1 MHVYS
6 KAQVSSPMATRHG
19 EVIFELLGRN
29 FAEGTEVHSV
39 AHILI
44 PPGKASLLH
53 FHPEA
58 EESYYILSG
67 KAHIRIGEEDTT
79 ISAGQIVLIPP
90 GNLHQIRNIGEVDLE
105 FLAICVPAWEP
116 SNTVLAE
123 SA

>member
-6 KAQVSSPMATRHG
+6 KAQVTSPIVTQHG
-19 EVIFELLGRN
+19 ETIFELLGRD
-29 FAEGTEVHSV
+29 FAEGTEKHSV

-53 FHPEA
+53 YHPEA

-67 KAHIRIGEEDTT
+67 KAHILIGEQESA

-90 GNLHQIRNIGEVDLE
+90 KNLHQIRNIGEDDLE

-123 SA
+123 